1 MENRS
6 LTDIIVS
13 PGANLR
19 TAMEL
24 IDRNGLR
31 GVFVC
36 DEDRELLGI
45 IMDADIRRAMLNNLD
60 MSASV
65 RTVMKTSPF
74 IIPRELSTA
83 EKKRALIKSGK
94 IMAPIVDAHRRVQG
108 YIYLSDVMDD
118 LCNDLTDNN
127 HNNNSILQPAKVLV
141 IGGVGYIGS
150 MLVDRLI
157 RLGYQVR
164 VLDLLLYG
172 KDALR
177 HFEADSRKFEF
188 VRGDCRDEELVRRLL
203 EGADAVVHLGEIVG
217 DPACRVNREF
227 TIETNYA
234 ATQMIVE
241 QCVRRG
247 IKRLVFA
254 SSCSVYGQNDQ
265 EVDET
270 SHLNPVS
277 LYARCKIESE
287 KAIQSFDY
295 DHFCPTILRLGTV
308 HGKSFRQRFDLV
320 VNLLAIKAL
329 AEGNIKIFGGA
340 QWRPFISVEDVC
352 RGIIAVL
359 QAERSKVRNQV
370 FNLGDSRENYQLLQ
384 IAESIKK
391 HIPEVAVEVLETHQD
406 PRNYRVSF
414 EKIKHLLKFT
424 CQNTVADSIRDFVT
438 AYRHDNLYRDYQD
451 QKYHNVLA
459 LKEE

>member
-1 MENRS
+1 MDKRNLS
-6 LTDIIVS
+6 DVIVS
-13 PGANLR
+13 PGTNLQS
-19 TAMEL
+19 AIAL
-24 IDRNGLR
+24 ISKNGLR

-36 DEDRELLGI
+36 DEDGELLGI
-45 IMDADIRRAMLNNLD
+45 VMDADIRRAVLSNLD
-60 MSASV
+60 MNASV
-65 RTVMKTSPF
+65 RTIMKTSPF
-74 IIPRELSTA
+74 VIHRELSTA
-83 EKKRALIKSGK
+83 EKKRALIKSEK
-94 IMAPIVDAHRRVQG
+94 ILAPVVDDNRRVEG
-108 YIYLSDVMDD
+108 YIYLSDVIDD
-118 LCNDLTDNN
+118 LSNELQPDDNDC
-127 HNNNSILQPAKVLV
+127 ILPPAKVLV
-141 IGGVGYIGS
+141 VGGVGYIGS
-150 MLVDRLI
+150 VLTDRLL
-157 RLGYQVR
+157 RLGYKVR

-177 HFEADSRKFEF
+177 HFEGNSRNFEF
-188 VRGDCRDEELVRRLL
+188 VRGDCRNETLVGRLL
-203 EGADAVVHLGEIVG
+203 DGADAVVHLGEVVG
-217 DPACRVNREF
+217 DPACRINRDF

-247 IKRLVFA
+247 IKRFVFS
-254 SSCSVYGQNDQ
+254 SSCSVYGQNDE
-265 EVDET
+265 EVHET

-295 DHFCPTILRLGTV
+295 EHFCPTILRLATV

-329 AEGNIKIFGGA
+329 AEGNIKIFGGE

-359 QAERSKVRNQV
+359 QAERKKVRNEV

-384 IAESIKK
+384 IGESIKK
-391 HIPEVAVEVLETHQD
+391 YIPEVTVDVLEDQQD
-406 PRNYRVSF
+406 TRNYRVNF
-414 EKIKHLLKFT
+414 EKIKRTLKFT
-424 CQNTVADSIRDFVT
+424 GQNTIEDSIKDFVT
-438 AYRHDNLYRDYQD
+438 AYRHGNMYRDYKE